1 MLINHRNLG
10 ESRHG
15 CGVPC
20 KNSVCGP
27 LAGHAEFAQVIGS
40 GHLPQLEV
48 PEQVNAILRNFM
60 ARLYQATCRAQ
71 GIHLARL
78 LVKMQNPGA

>member
-1 MLINHRNLG
+1 MVRSECPSNICTSI
-10 ESRHG
+10 SRA
-15 CGVPC
+15 PD
-20 KNSVCGP
+20 SI
-27 LAGHAEFAQVIGS
+27 AQVANVWRKRCGNTFFN
-40 GHLPQLEV
+40 LPQLEV

-71 GIHLARL
+71 GIHFARL